1 MSPPCPPIKIE
12 QNQIVCR
19 KLKKGIQGT
28 WVLSAL
34 VGLLVL
40 YGIAHIV
47 AILHRKRGELQQ
59 LMKGSF

>member
-1 MSPPCPPIKIE
+1 M
-12 QNQIVCR
+12 CR
-19 KLKKGIQGT
+19 KSKKGIQGT

-59 LMKGSF
+59 LMKGSFINPSHNKTKINTN